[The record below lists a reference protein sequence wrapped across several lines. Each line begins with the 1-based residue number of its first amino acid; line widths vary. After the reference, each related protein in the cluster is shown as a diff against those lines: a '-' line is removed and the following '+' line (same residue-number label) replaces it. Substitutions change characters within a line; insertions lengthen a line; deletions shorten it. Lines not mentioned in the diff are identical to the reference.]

1 MAATPLWL
9 APIEAELN
17 RGIYESSRATALAAR
32 LEGRSFAV
40 DIHGIVRLRSV
51 VRGGRLILSTAA
63 DVAADALISGPPS
76 ALIGLALASQDR
88 PLDNKAASLVGDA
101 EIARSFKELFAAAR
115 PDFAEILS
123 RFIGDIAAHR
133 VARAATAVFVWGQH
147 TLRTTAANIN
157 EYLVEESRVLV
168 NDTELGEFLQGV
180 DRLRETGDRVEAR
193 LQYLERKHST
203 T

>member
-17 RGIYESSRATALAAR
+17 RGIHESSQAAALAAR

-40 DIHGIVRLRSV
+40 DIQGALRLRAV
-51 VRGGRLILSTAA
+51 VRGGRLIFST
-63 DVAADALISGPPS
+63 DPDLPADALISGSLS

-88 PLDNKAASLVGDA
+88 PLDNKTTVSGDA
-101 EIARSFKELFAAAR
+101 EIARSFKDLLAAAR

-123 RFIGDIAAHR
+123 RFVGDIAAHR
-133 VARAATAVFVWGQH
+133 IARAATAAFDWGKQ

-180 DRLRETGDRVEAR
+180 DRLRETADRVEAR
-193 LQYLERKHST
+193 LQHLERTRST
-203 T
+203 A